1 MATTKKSKDEK
12 LNQTKEQN
20 TTATA
25 KDETKSNSTKK
36 ESPKKKNENGSENDD
51 QGIDVKIPLSLLMT
65 GTSSGNNECSVL
77 VQVTPEDAPTL
88 DFHGAGG
95 AIGRFELNQD
105 TVVMDL
111 KGFQYQGYIQPG
123 PTCLVASMHPMIG
136 ENVMKIESI
145 SDEFIAIQKTGDQ
158 FMQMDAIVD
167 KGELD
172 DSFVVKDVNVNRR
185 GSAKDTAAAEKDKKG
200 DKGKKNKASG
210 SSATKKP
217 SKRRKK

>member
-20 TTATA
+20 ATA
-25 KDETKSNSTKK
+25 AKEETKSNSTKK

-95 AIGRFELNQD
+95 AVGRFELNQE
-105 TVVMDL
+105 TGTYL
-111 KGFQYQGYIQPG
+111 SLFH
-123 PTCLVASMHPMIG
+123 L
-136 ENVMKIESI
+136 
-145 SDEFIAIQKTGDQ
+145 FINTW
-158 FMQMDAIVD
+158 FW
-167 KGELD
+167 L
-172 DSFVVKDVNVNRR
+172 NL
-185 GSAKDTAAAEKDKKG
+185 
-200 DKGKKNKASG
+200 
-210 SSATKKP
+210 
-217 SKRRKK
+217 